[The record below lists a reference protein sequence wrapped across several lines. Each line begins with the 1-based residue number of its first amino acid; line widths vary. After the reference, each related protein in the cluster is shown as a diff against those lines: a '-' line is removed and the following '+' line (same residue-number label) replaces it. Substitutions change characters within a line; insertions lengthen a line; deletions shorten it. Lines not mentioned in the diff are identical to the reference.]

1 MLTMDACAQAA
12 ASFIEQDITCQDC
25 NDGFNP
31 IYMIDGYV
39 ISYSNTF
46 STQPNNVYENELPE
60 ESFIVSPNPVQD
72 MLTIKSRSAAGA
84 ARILLIDVSGKIIKR
99 SELDSFALQSGETQV
114 FVGDLEAGTYFVRIF
129 TSEGS
134 QTYKVIKL

>member
-1 MLTMDACAQAA
+1 
-12 ASFIEQDITCQDC
+12 
-25 NDGFNP
+25 
-31 IYMIDGYV
+31 
-39 ISYSNTF
+39 
-46 STQPNNVYENELPE
+46 
-60 ESFIVSPNPVQD
+60 